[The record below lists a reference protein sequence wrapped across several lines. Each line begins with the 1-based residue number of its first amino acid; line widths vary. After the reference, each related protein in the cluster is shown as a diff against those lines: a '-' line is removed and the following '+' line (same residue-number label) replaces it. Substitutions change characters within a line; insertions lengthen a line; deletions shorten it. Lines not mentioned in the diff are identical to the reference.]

1 MKKVNKEKHRK
12 KMAKLRR
19 KMLKAWALKRNEK
32 AKKLR
37 QRIIEK
43 TLKYNHEN

>member
-19 KMLKAWALKRNEK
+19 KMLKAWALKKNKK
-32 AKKLR
+32 ATKLR
-37 QRIIEK
+37 QQIIEK
-43 TLKYNHEN
+43 TLKHNNEN